1 MQSQNNAILKDLLK
15 GKKITSLQA
24 WAKYGCSALH
34 SRISDIRNK
43 MDIPVQDEWI
53 VVKGFKGQQKRVKR
67 YFISPL

>member
-1 MQSQNNAILKDLLK
+1 MTSQNNAILKDLQK
-15 GKKITSLQA
+15 GEKITSLQA

-43 MDIPVQDEWI
+43 MGIHVQDEWI